1 MALDLMKEKGV
12 DLDRQVFTWRDMVR
26 QPISKLDND
35 AFTRMRIILMSGI
48 ELEALRF
55 QHIAAR
61 MNEELRAPLARV
73 RRIEQHQRT
82 LVAWLLP
89 PDLSGLEATIAH
101 KQVAVEVTAA
111 IAEREPD
118 PYLAQVYRY
127 GLVEELD
134 HLYRY
139 AALLDRLEG
148 KDANNILQ
156 SYTDILPGRPTSAE
170 HRHPF
175 DDLRNPYHREEAA
188 LKTKL
193 FALMMAANEH
203 RAREHCMTIGPQLAD
218 PVARQLYAEI
228 ASLEEQHAT
237 QYETL
242 IDPAES
248 WLEAWL
254 LHELLEVYGYYSCYL
269 QEDDVAAR
277 DVWERFLGYE
287 LGHLHFAKDVFERIE
302 KRDASEI
309 IPAYLPDPIEFTSHR
324 DLVREVLTREVDL
337 RASGVE
343 FVPLAQEPQR
353 SKRYRDQ
360 LNSHGSPSET
370 VASGYRWIPGTEL
383 SQADGDFRARSSVE
397 IEQGGSA

>member
-1 MALDLMKEKGV
+1 M
-12 DLDRQVFTWRDMVR
+12 
-26 QPISKLDND
+26 ND
-35 AFTRMRIILMSGI
+35 
-48 ELEALRF
+48 
-55 QHIAAR
+55 
-61 MNEELRAPLARV
+61 ELRAPLARV

-82 LVAWLLP
+82 LLASLVP
-89 PDLSGLEATIAH
+89 PDMSVLETTIAY
-101 KQVAVEVTAA
+101 KQLAVEITAA

-156 SYTDILPGRPTSAE
+156 SYTDILPGRPTSTE
-170 HRHPF
+170 HRHPI
-175 DDLRNPYHREEAA
+175 DDLRNSYERESAA
-188 LKTKL
+188 VKSKL
-193 FALMMAANEH
+193 FALALVANEH
-203 RAREHCMTIGPQLAD
+203 QVREQCMVTGPQLAD

-228 ASLEEQHAT
+228 ASIDEQHAT
-237 QYETL
+237 QYEAL
-242 IDPAES
+242 IDPNES

-287 LGHLHFAKDVFERIE
+287 LGHLHFVKELFERIE
-302 KRDASEI
+302 KRDAGEI
-309 IPAYLPDPIEFTSHR
+309 IPAHLPDPFEFTSHR
-324 DLVREVLTREVDL
+324 ELVREVLSREVDL
-337 RASGVE
+337 RASGVS

-370 VASGYRWIPGTEL
+370 VATGYRWVPGTEL
-383 SQADGDFRARSSVE
+383 SQAEGDSRSVASVE
-397 IEQGGSA
+397 IEQGEST